1 MIFLTEMQ
9 PGDMGRIAGF
19 YPGDAAYRQKLLAM
33 GLTPN
38 TYFQVVR
45 RAPLGDPIQIR
56 VHAYFLSLRQSEAKL
71 LKIER
76 VEAND
81 T

>member
-1 MIFLTEMQ
+1 MLRLSDLS
-9 PGDMGRIAGF
+9 PGEIAKISGF
-19 YPGDAAYRQKLLAM
+19 YPGNKAYRQKLLAM

-38 TYFQVVR
+38 THFEVIR

-56 VHAYFLSLRQSEAKL
+56 IRDFYLSLRQAETAL

-76 VEAND
+76 VEP
-81 T
+81 